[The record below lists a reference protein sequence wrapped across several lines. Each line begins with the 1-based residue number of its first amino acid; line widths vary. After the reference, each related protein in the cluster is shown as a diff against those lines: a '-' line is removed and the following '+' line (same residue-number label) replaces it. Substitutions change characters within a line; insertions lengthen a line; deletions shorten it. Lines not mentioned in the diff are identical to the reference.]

1 MTWRI
6 IRWDQGADSGCGE
19 KNVEYDIT
27 MIFAREDWVTNYQ
40 SDDSIGN
47 NIEISEGLLIFPPK
61 QNLFPTTDLSLKNYG
76 FFAATSAYDDEV
88 MFAGQYSADRRN
100 QIKDLSALNNQH

>member
-6 IRWDQGADSGCGE
+6 IRWDQGAADSGCGE

-47 NIEISEGLLIFPPK
+47 NIEISGGLFIFPTK
-61 QNLFPTTDLSLKNYG
+61 QNLFPPTDLSFK
-76 FFAATSAYDDEV
+76 
-88 MFAGQYSADRRN
+88 
-100 QIKDLSALNNQH
+100 K

>member
-47 NIEISEGLLIFPPK
+47 NIEISGAF
-61 QNLFPTTDLSLKNYG
+61 
-76 FFAATSAYDDEV
+76 
-88 MFAGQYSADRRN
+88 
-100 QIKDLSALNNQH
+100 

>member
-6 IRWDQGADSGCGE
+6 ICWDQAADSGCGE

-40 SDDSIGN
+40 SDVSIGN
-47 NIEISEGLLIFPPK
+47 NIEISGGLKFFLQNKICFLQQIF
-61 QNLFPTTDLSLKNYG
+61 LLKNKE
-76 FFAATSAYDDEV
+76 FFTATSAYDDEV